1 MHYEIYGNGPPLILL
16 HGLSYQG
23 AFWWLQVKDFAPH
36 YHVIVPDN
44 RGAGY
49 TDAPDEAYS
58 TEQMADDTVQLL
70 RALGIPRAHVLGVS
84 LGGAIA
90 QHIALRHPNVVDRL
104 VLTNTLCQPSP
115 YGHEMLATWRLIAE
129 QAGTDVWKRVM
140 LVQFVTP
147 QFYSTHPDRVAKM
160 HELAISPA
168 ASLVGFL
175 RQNWACVHHDTAA
188 HLSRITAPTLVLVAE
203 QDQII
208 PVGSMKFIHRQI
220 RDSQFVVLPRCK
232 HGFMWEFPELFNE
245 AVLQFLGS

>member
-1 MHYEIYGNGPPLILL
+1 MPKISTGNLSMHYEIYGDGPPLILL

-36 YHVIVPDN
+36 YRVIVPDN

-90 QHIALRHPNVVDRL
+90 QHIALRHPHVVDRL

-115 YGHEMLATWRLIAE
+115 YGHEMLAT
-129 QAGTDVWKRVM
+129 
-140 LVQFVTP
+140 
-147 QFYSTHPDRVAKM
+147 
-160 HELAISPA
+160 
-168 ASLVGFL
+168 
-175 RQNWACVHHDTAA
+175 
-188 HLSRITAPTLVLVAE
+188 
-203 QDQII
+203 
-208 PVGSMKFIHRQI
+208 
-220 RDSQFVVLPRCK
+220 
-232 HGFMWEFPELFNE
+232 
-245 AVLQFLGS
+245 